1 MLSRS
6 AGLSCPP
13 MQRNRARRL
22 SSAMSARPPNSA
34 SLALILLCLLASLD
48 AVADAR
54 AGEKKAQLCLTCHKP
69 GMPNASAPL
78 LEAQPAKY
86 LVQAINDFKTG
97 KRSDPGLLMKTNV
110 GSLPARDVRDIA
122 DYFAS
127 RPPLTGLYA
136 ADPDK
141 VAAGEKRVAALKCG
155 SCHGPN
161 FAGSEAVPRLAG
173 QAPGYLMRQLE
184 AFAEGRR
191 AHPPSETPFDKIGDV
206 QALAQYFTAAK

>member
-1 MLSRS
+1 MRGVLIVL
-6 AGLSCPP
+6 GL
-13 MQRNRARRL
+13 L
-22 SSAMSARPPNSA
+22 MSV
-34 SLALILLCLLASLD
+34 D

-69 GMPNASAPL
+69 GMPNALAPL

-86 LVQAINDFKTG
+86 LVQAINEYKTG

-110 GSLPARDVRDIA
+110 GSLSARDIRDIA

-127 RPPLTGLYA
+127 RAPLTGVYA
-136 ADPDK
+136 VDSDK
-141 VAAGEKRVAALKCG
+141 VAAGEKRVAELKCG
-155 SCHGPN
+155 SCHGQN
-161 FAGSEAVPRLAG
+161 FAGSEAIPRLAG

-191 AHPPSETPFDKIGDV
+191 THPPAETPFDKIGDV
-206 QALAQYFTAAK
+206 QAIAHYFTASNEF